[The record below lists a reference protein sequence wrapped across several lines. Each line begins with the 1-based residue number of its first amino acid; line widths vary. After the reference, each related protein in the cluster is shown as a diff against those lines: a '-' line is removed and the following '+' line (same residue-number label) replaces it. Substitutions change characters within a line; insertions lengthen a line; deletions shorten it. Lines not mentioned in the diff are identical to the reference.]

1 MAKRPNILFIL
12 ADDQGAW
19 SLGCAGNR
27 EILTPNLDA
36 LAAGGMRL
44 ENCFCA
50 SPVCS
55 PARASI
61 LTGMMPSGHGVLD
74 WIRSGSVDS
83 SLAQGEL
90 AERYID
96 EDKPIRYLDGLH
108 TWPEVLAANG
118 YTCALCGKWHLGDSL
133 HPAPGFSHWYTI
145 GLGGCPYYSPDIVEN
160 GAVHLEHRYIT
171 DLITEQAVQ
180 QLEQLAAGEQP
191 FYLSVHYTAP
201 HSPWDAASH
210 PEEVRERYR
219 DCAFESTPDLPVHPN
234 QTTSSPV
241 GDTPEKRRE
250 YLTGYYAAITA
261 MDAGIGR
268 ILHALE
274 EAGEADNTLVV
285 FTADNGI
292 CMGHHG
298 VWGKGN
304 ATFPQ
309 NMYEQSV
316 KIPCILRGPG
326 VPAGVTAEGLYSH
339 CDLYPTLL
347 EYAGIRDVPQN
358 PGMAGRSFAALLQ
371 GEGEDETRD
380 HVLIFEEY
388 GAVRMVRAKEYK
400 YVHRYPFGPCELYHL
415 PSDPDEQHNLIDDP
429 ACTDIV
435 TKMQRQLYE
444 GFAAATVGCKDGLL
458 YPVSGKGQRRKL
470 DGSPA
475 GTFWTDPGLRK

>member
-1 MAKRPNILFIL
+1 M
-12 ADDQGAW
+12 
-19 SLGCAGNR
+19 
-27 EILTPNLDA
+27 TPQ
-36 LAAGGMRL
+36 
-44 ENCFCA
+44 
-50 SPVCS
+50 
-55 PARASI
+55 
-61 LTGMMPSGHGVLD
+61 H
-74 WIRSGSVDS
+74 
-83 SLAQGEL
+83 
-90 AERYID
+90 
-96 EDKPIRYLDGLH
+96 
-108 TWPEVLAANG
+108 
-118 YTCALCGKWHLGDSL
+118 
-133 HPAPGFSHWYTI
+133 GFSHWYTI

-285 FTADNGI
+285 FTADNGV

-347 EYAGIRDVPQN
+347 EYAGIRDAPQT
-358 PGMAGRSFAALLQ
+358 PGIAGRSLAALLQ
-371 GEGEDETRD
+371 
-380 HVLIFEEY
+380 V
-388 GAVRMVRAKEYK
+388 
-400 YVHRYPFGPCELYHL
+400 
-415 PSDPDEQHNLIDDP
+415 
-429 ACTDIV
+429 
-435 TKMQRQLYE
+435 
-444 GFAAATVGCKDGLL
+444 
-458 YPVSGKGQRRKL
+458 
-470 DGSPA
+470 
-475 GTFWTDPGLRK
+475 